1 VTPTEEAIL
10 RTLLYADVFS
20 FPMTLP
26 EIHHFLI
33 ADDPIPIDQLAHT
46 LEQSETLRAAITY
59 IDGFYCCAG
68 RQSLLDLR
76 HTREQ
81 ASQQLWA
88 QAVRYGSWL
97 AHLPFVRMVA
107 LTGALAMRNAS
118 SPYDDL
124 DYVLVTAPGRV
135 WIARGFAVLLVKLVK
150 RRGVVLCP
158 NYVLSLTALEQE
170 RRDLFIAHEVAQMVP
185 LYGLEV
191 YAALRNCNR
200 WVAGH
205 MPNAEIA
212 FHKVDPQKMGRSWGI
227 LKRGLEAL
235 LSGTL
240 GDRVEAW
247 EQRRKQRKLAPGL
260 QTPHHAAKL
269 DAEQVKGHFNDHGHP
284 VLQQYRERLRRY
296 HIEDVTLP
304 LAGD

>member
-1 VTPTEEAIL
+1 MTPTEEAVL
-10 RTLLYADVFS
+10 RTLLYADVFN
-20 FPMTLP
+20 FPMTLS

-33 ADDPIPIDQLAHT
+33 ADYPIPRDQIAHA
-46 LEQSETLRAAITY
+46 LEHSERLRAAILC

-68 RQSLLDLR
+68 REAIIGTR

-81 ASQQLWA
+81 ASEQLWA
-88 QAVRYGSWL
+88 QAMRYGLWL
-97 AHLPFVRMVA
+97 ARLPFVRMVA
-107 LTGALAMRNAS
+107 LTGALAMRNAA

-158 NYVLSLTALEQE
+158 NYVLSLTALKQE
-170 RRDLFIAHEVAQMVP
+170 RQDLFIAHEVAQMVP
-185 LYGLEV
+185 LYGGDV
-191 YAALRNCNR
+191 YAALRESNR

-205 MPNAEIA
+205 MPNAEAA
-212 FHKVDPQKMGRSWGI
+212 FRTGEQQEIRGVWGAI
-227 LKRGLEAL
+227 RRGLEAVL
-235 LSGTL
+235 GGTL
-240 GDRVEAW
+240 GDRLEAW

-284 VLQQYRERLRRY
+284 VLRQYRERLRQ
-296 HIEDVTLP
+296 HHLEDVTLP

>member
-10 RTLLYADVFS
+10 RTLLYADVFN
-20 FPMTLP
+20 FPMTLR

-33 ADDPIPIDQLAHT
+33 ADYPIPLDQIAHT
-46 LEQSETLRAAITY
+46 LEHSESLRAAVVH
-59 IDGFYCCAG
+59 IDGLYCCAS
-68 RQSLLDLR
+68 REAIIATR
-76 HTREQ
+76 HAREQ
-81 ASQQLWA
+81 ASASLWG
-88 QAVRYGSWL
+88 QALRYGLWL
-97 AHLPFVRMVA
+97 ARLPFVRMVA
-107 LTGALAMRNAS
+107 LTGALAMRNAAS
-118 SPYDDL
+118 LNDDL

-158 NYVLSLTALEQE
+158 NYVVSVTALEQE
-170 RRDLFIAHEVAQMVP
+170 RQDLFIAHEVVQMVP
-185 LYGLEV
+185 IYGLDV
-191 YAALRNCNR
+191 YAALRDRNR
-200 WVAGH
+200 WVAAH
-205 MPNAEIA
+205 MPNAAAAFRMGDKREI
-212 FHKVDPQKMGRSWGI
+212 GRGWGI
-227 LKRGLEAL
+227 LKWGLELL

-240 GDRVEAW
+240 GDRLEVW

-284 VLQQYRERLRRY
+284 VLQQYRERLRRL
-296 HIEDVTLP
+296 HLEDATLP